1 MSLDELQRLGLRIQ
15 NAAVNAI
22 AMRAMVRAATVFSTG
37 KFLYWECTC
46 LGPLQIRIIAQSE
59 TPDAVGWCEV
69 IEQCHERW
77 AAALKKAPS

>member
-15 NAAVNAI
+15 NAGVQVI
-22 AMRAMVRAATVFSTG
+22 AMRGSVRAASVFSTG

-46 LGPLQIRIIAQSE
+46 FGPLNIRIITQSE
-59 TPDAVGWCEV
+59 TPDAVGWCEA